1 MPREHASCL
10 PSHLLYVNAF
20 SPMDLSSSPLG
31 MVYGV
36 MDTAV
41 LWIMG
46 HKPSSLL
53 LCVCFKNKQYAWRM
67 WTMDGMSRN
76 EQRARISFYS
86 SPYSFIPTLILFN
99 LLSLILYTFTA
110 TSSFVKRFTALYTV
124 PWCCS
129 TMTTKSSVYE
139 ARTPSCWCIYPTM
152 NSHSPQMVPNRSN
165 YSQFPVSPNRE
176 CSDS

>member
-67 WTMDGMSRN
+67 WTIDGMSRS
-76 EQRARISFYS
+76 EERARISFYS
-86 SPYSFIPTLILFN
+86 SSHLSIPTLMLFN
-99 LLSLILYTFTA
+99 WSLQFLYFLIA
-110 TSSFVKRFTALYTV
+110 TISFVRLSTALYTS
-124 PWCCS
+124 PWYS
-129 TMTTKSSVYE
+129 TITTDSHTDEILAK
-139 ARTPSCWCIYPTM
+139 PNCWSTTQYSHTKMGP
-152 NSHSPQMVPNRSN
+152 HSPTLLLEKTAFHSRDEA
-165 YSQFPVSPNRE
+165 FRK
-176 CSDS
+176 